1 MEICDSKTYLEMFE
15 EFKKKS
21 SFKLDDIEEIDD
33 RTERTITFF
42 YKEWIFNFLSVEG
55 NKDFKNHYF
64 ITYSN
69 EKFTCKNC
77 CKLYRAPFSSLHNE
91 YKFPENISGKNLH
104 GLPVEE
110 REKLNDLFN
119 AIIFNEKVFPL
130 LEKFKEEDEQE

>member
-1 MEICDSKTYLEMFE
+1 MEIDNNKTYLEMFN
-15 EFKKKS
+15 EFKKRS

-55 NKDFKNHYF
+55 VKDFKNHYF

-91 YKFPENISGKNLH
+91 YKFPENITSIDQ
-104 GLPVEE
+104 LPIEE
-110 REKLNDLFN
+110 KEKLSDLFN
-119 AIIFNEKVFPL
+119 AIIFNEEIFPL
-130 LEKFKEEDEQE
+130 LEKFKEEDELG